1 MYNICSQYCENY
13 HENSWTALPEV
24 HQAGHLVLGDGDG
37 LAAPVRQRDVRD
49 FVLNLPRHGGC
60 CSGPGLVFSVATR
73 GKGKKSG
80 VTASLYPHQSRRVT
94 TCWPLIGWFPVNTL
108 LSLVRKYT
116 SKDPFPNFFW
126 SMKVCQNLLIYII
139 LSTSATLTWLQSHVT
154 WEIKINGEN
163 RMEWM

>member
-1 MYNICSQYCENY
+1 MCK
-13 HENSWTALPEV
+13 LPLNFVDSLTWGASGRASRSRRWWWPCGPSPPARCPRLCTEPSS
-24 HQAGHLVLGDGDG
+24 AWRLLG
-37 LAAPVRQRDVRD
+37 
-49 FVLNLPRHGGC
+49 

-80 VTASLYPHQSRRVT
+80 VTASLYPHQPRRVT

-108 LSLVRKYT
+108 FSLVRKYT

-163 RMEWM
+163 RMGWM